1 MLISSDISSD
11 SDAKE
16 MAKKLASC
24 NCKESFGRLL
34 RQYVSKD
41 ADWADDKIFAQEIF
55 DWIVK
60 LWQSIEQSIW
70 PNR

>member
-1 MLISSDISSD
+1 MEKMLISSDISSD

-41 ADWADDKIFAQEIF
+41 AD
-55 DWIVK
+55 
-60 LWQSIEQSIW
+60 
-70 PNR
+70 